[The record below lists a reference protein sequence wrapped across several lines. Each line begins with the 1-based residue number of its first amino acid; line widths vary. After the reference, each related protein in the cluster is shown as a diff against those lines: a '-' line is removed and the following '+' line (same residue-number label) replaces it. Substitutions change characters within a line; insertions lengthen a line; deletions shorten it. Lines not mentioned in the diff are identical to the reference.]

1 TIYHYIECQL
11 QFIRL
16 VSFSETLVNG
26 STVSHRIPATYFNSS
41 FFIIFNCSS
50 TSSSSFLPIRRWPA
64 PSLLQ
69 VLLDESADEDDFP
82 SVNDDVRIDAILAET
97 RLLLEATYMLRAMQ
111 GTNATKKIFFHVTSA
126 VLS

>member
-1 TIYHYIECQL
+1 HLSLYSMSTTIHSTCILFRDTRQWIYRILSYPRHLL
-11 QFIRL
+11 QFFL
-16 VSFSETLVNG
+16 LHHLQLFVHLL
-26 STVSHRIPATYFNSS
+26 
-41 FFIIFNCSS
+41 
-50 TSSSSFLPIRRWPA
+50 SFLSIRRWPA

-82 SVNDDVRIDAILAET
+82 SVNDDERIDAILAET